1 MALKTRSPALIAVG
15 GLFALAAA
23 MGVGRFVYTPILPF
37 MAEAVPLGHVEAGLI
52 ASANFLGY
60 LVGAHAA
67 SLGFL
72 PGGHRRW
79 FLGALALS
87 AVTTA
92 AMASTTG
99 LTAFALLRFAGGV
112 ASAFVLVFSSTLVLD
127 RLGQAGRPGLSAFH
141 FAGVGC
147 GIALSAVAVAGL
159 ADHGVNWQGLWIAS
173 GAMTVLCLGLAA
185 WLVPAEP
192 RLQPATAPEQTRMRR
207 PSTQLMRLI
216 VAYGLF
222 GFGYVITAT
231 FISVIVRDTPALNPA
246 EPYVWLAVGLT
257 AAPSI
262 YVWNRVTTVT
272 GAPRAFA
279 IACVLEAA
287 GVALSVL
294 AATPAAVLAAAV
306 LLGGTFMGITA
317 LGLTEARRL
326 SPGAQRQILALMT
339 ASFGVGQMIGPLAAG
354 FLGEATGSFETA
366 SFAAAAA
373 LLVAAVLVW
382 R

>member
-1 MALKTRSPALIAVG
+1 MSLQDRSPAFIALG
-15 GLFALAAA
+15 GLFGLAAA
-23 MGVGRFVYTPILPF
+23 MGIGRFVYTPILPF
-37 MAEAVPLGHVEAGLI
+37 MSAAVPLDHAGSGLI

-60 LVGAHAA
+60 LVGALAA

-72 PGGHRRW
+72 SGSHRGW

-87 AVTTA
+87 AATTA
-92 AMASTTG
+92 AMALTTT

-112 ASAFVLVFSSTLVLD
+112 ASAFVLVFSSTLILD
-127 RLGQAGRPGLSAFH
+127 RLSEAGRPGLSAFH

-147 GIALSAVAVAGL
+147 GIAFSAIAVAVLAAQGL
-159 ADHGVNWQGLWIAS
+159 SWQGLWIAS
-173 GAMTVLCLGLAA
+173 GAITAVCLGLAA
-185 WLVPAEP
+185 WLVPADTP
-192 RLQPATAPEQTRMRR
+192 GWADAVPEHVRMRR
-207 PSTQLMRLI
+207 PSAQLVRLI
-216 VAYGLF
+216 AAYGLF

-231 FISVIVRDTPALNPA
+231 FISVIVRSTPALNPA
-246 EPYVWLAVGLT
+246 EPYVWLAVGLA

-262 YVWNRVTTVT
+262 YIWNRVVTVI
-272 GAPRAFA
+272 GAPRAIA
-279 IACVLEAA
+279 VACVLEAG

-294 AATPAAVLAAAV
+294 ATTPAAVLAAAV

-326 SPGAQRQILALMT
+326 SPGAERQTLAVMT
-339 ASFGVGQMIGPLAAG
+339 ASFGVGQMIGPSVAG

-373 LLVAAVLVW
+373 LFIAAMLVW